1 MMVALVFIGCGREEK
16 GTAAGRD
23 PASAEPAR
31 LARAPSTP
39 PSATAAVPG
48 AAGNDRATT
57 NGRRLRRSPP
67 VVLVP
72 PPTKPKV
79 LDVDRQEVGD
89 VRTLAG
95 LGSYLANDGDPELAL
110 GRLRQFAAQGDAVIP
125 ELLALLADPAPGV
138 ACLGAEGLA
147 SIGTPAALQEL
158 VAYLQALSPED
169 DQRRELAS
177 ILAETARNP
186 EGVPYWNGL
195 LAQADVAED
204 VRDAAVSALA
214 HSLNVTELKDLGTRY
229 AATPDDALRQNLAD
243 VVRQLEGAE
252 LVPQLITL
260 AGEPA
265 TASAADPLVLAAWD
279 TLATMG
285 TPQGVATLLAWTDQV
300 DGAAAAAL
308 AHAISMI
315 RNPASLP
322 ALQRAA
328 DSGSP
333 KQQAAAVRAL
343 ENFAGQR

>member
-1 MMVALVFIGCGREEK
+1 M
-16 GTAAGRD
+16 
-23 PASAEPAR
+23 
-31 LARAPSTP
+31 
-39 PSATAAVPG
+39 
-48 AAGNDRATT
+48 
-57 NGRRLRRSPP
+57 
-67 VVLVP
+67 
-72 PPTKPKV
+72 
-79 LDVDRQEVGD
+79 
-89 VRTLAG
+89 
-95 LGSYLANDGDPELAL
+95 
-110 GRLRQFAAQGDAVIP
+110 
-125 ELLALLADPAPGV
+125 